1 MTDKE
6 HARIQILYNR
16 FRALYKD
23 INPYIRGGDIWQE
36 WYATHSMSEPIP
48 KEMLPTDA
56 ELRNF
61 DIMEARYIASNL
73 AKNSEYSMLLAY
85 GEWAKGQPIEETVWT
100 VIAGTRPCGCKE
112 AQCSFFCQYYG
123 TENCYERLDEK

>member
-85 GEWAKGQPIEETVWT
+85 GEWAKGQPIEETVWE
-100 VIAGTRPCGCKE
+100 VIAGARPCGCKE

-123 TENCYERLDEK
+123 TENCVGEVG